1 MVYNIHSMQKEKA
14 PIRESSEQET
24 SPEQIAEMEAARLAA
39 ESLRAITIRGGS
51 EVEIVLSDE
60 PDYVLRRRII
70 EGAKDKSEESE
81 TVELSTQAGLGQ
93 AIFKKKQGE
102 KVTYLT
108 ADNEQL
114 VAEIILVDNTKNAH

>member
-93 AIFKKKQGE
+93 AIFKKSKE
-102 KVTYLT
+102 RR
-108 ADNEQL
+108 
-114 VAEIILVDNTKNAH
+114 